1 MPLDEGGFTKL
12 PNGLL
17 EALYSHRIPGQEMR
31 VVLYVIRKTIG
42 FSKDSDAISYGQI
55 AGALDIPR
63 TRAIAHVQNLV
74 SKKILTST
82 NNGTRKPATI
92 RINMD
97 FSGWTPSPK
106 KGTSPNKGTS
116 ASPNNGNSSSPN
128 NGTHKRKKE
137 TYKENYYCRAPSVPD
152 CAAPNGIP
160 TKAIVDHL
168 NSVAGTQFKH
178 TTAKTKALIKARFN
192 EGFVLEDFKT
202 VIDAKWREWRG
213 NAEMVRYIRPET
225 LFGTKFE
232 GYLMAAKQTET
243 KRERRRLN

>member
-31 VVLYVIRKTIG
+31 VVLYVVRKTIG

-55 AGALDIPR
+55 AGALDISR
-63 TRAIAHVQNLV
+63 MRAADHVKSLA
-74 SKKILTST
+74 SKKILAVS
-82 NNGTRKPATI
+82 NNGYRKPSTI

-97 FSGWTPSPK
+97 FSEWTPVPK
-106 KGTSPNKGTS
+106 KGDI
-116 ASPNNGNSSSPN
+116 PNNGYTPVPN
-128 NGTHKRKKE
+128 NGYRSVPNNGYHKRKKE

-152 CAAPNGIP
+152 RAAPNGIP
-160 TKAIVDHL
+160 TKDIVDHL